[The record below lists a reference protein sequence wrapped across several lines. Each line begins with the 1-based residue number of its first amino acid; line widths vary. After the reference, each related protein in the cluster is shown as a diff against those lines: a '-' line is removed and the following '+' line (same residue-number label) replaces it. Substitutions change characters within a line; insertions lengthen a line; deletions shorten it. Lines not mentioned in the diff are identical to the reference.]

1 MPVASGFVEES
12 PIDRLLR
19 AVDELD
25 VDAALASAAPDMCM
39 LTADGRRAEGIAAVR
54 ELLTD
59 FLGALHATKHTITA
73 QWHPEDVWIA
83 EVEATYELKQD
94 RTRIAGLP
102 RAFIL
107 RDGPAGVVDLR
118 VYGAHEQPL
127 GEHRSGGEG
136 MRLGGYWIPPL

>member
-12 PIDRLLR
+12 SIDRVLR
-19 AVDELD
+19 AVDALD
-25 VDAALASAAPDMCM
+25 VDAALAPAAPNMCM

-54 ELLTD
+54 ELLTA
-59 FLGALHATKHTITA
+59 FLGTLHATMHTITA
-73 QWHPEDVWIA
+73 QWHTEDVWIA
-83 EVEATYELKQD
+83 EVEATYELKED

-107 RDGPAGVVDLR
+107 REGPEGVVDLR

-127 GEHRSGGEG
+127 GEHRSAGDG
-136 MRLGGYWIPPL
+136 MRIGGLWIPPL